1 MGALGRLAVD
11 RAEIKRMRARPE
23 HQRRGCGQAIL
34 EALEPRAV
42 ELGYGTLQLDTPV
55 QQTAAQRLYI

>member
-1 MGALGRLAVD
+1 M
-11 RAEIKRMRARPE
+11 
-23 HQRRGCGQAIL
+23 L